1 MNSND
6 KNKDKLNKENTDKTI
21 NEGNSVP
28 NIRPVEQEDVTN
40 AKAEA
45 GEIGGVNPRKSGSR
59 GGTSVEDGGQDV
71 GSSAG
76 SR

>member
-1 MNSND
+1 MTN
-6 KNKDKLNKENTDKTI
+6 KEKDKLKNENTDHTLNK
-21 NEGNSVP
+21 GNKVP
-28 NIRPVEQEDVTN
+28 AIKPAEELDITEK
-40 AKAEA
+40 KAQA
-45 GEIGGVNPRKSGSR
+45 GEIGGIKPGKGGRQ